1 MRPARTHVYLLPSE
15 EALSRTFRSGV
26 SLHSHTEHSQ
36 ERLGALPRYLQAMPI
51 ISRFTQWEIERY
63 EARTG
68 KPPDF
73 SRAYWRGPLSARAA
87 YDLEHSQIERLGL
100 AAIVSLTDHDNIE
113 AGLLLQE
120 QASAGA
126 IPISVEWTVPY
137 EQSYFHLGV
146 HNLAPAQ
153 AATLMRRMTEYT
165 KTPEPSTLGA
175 LLEDLAADPALL
187 LVLNHPL
194 WDMAGIGFESTL
206 NLVRQFL
213 RIHGPRIHALEINGL
228 RNWQEN
234 MGAVSLAQ
242 RSSHPVVA
250 GGDRHG
256 CEPNA
261 TVNLTR
267 ATSFA
272 EFVEEIRV
280 ERLSDVAVLPQYR
293 EPLVLR
299 HFLTAWDAVRE
310 HPQLL
315 DRQRWIARVFVL
327 CNDGIERPL
336 SQVWTKGA
344 PAWIDPCL
352 KVIGLLASSPL
363 RAPFRWRVP
372 VAGSAML

>member
-1 MRPARTHVYLLPSE
+1 
-15 EALSRTFRSGV
+15 
-26 SLHSHTEHSQ
+26 LHSHTEHSQ

>member
-1 MRPARTHVYLLPSE
+1 MRPARTQVYLLPSE
-15 EALSRTFRSGV
+15 QSLNRTFRSGV
-26 SLHSHTEHSQ
+26 SLHSHTEHSR
-36 ERLGALPRYLQAMPI
+36 ERLGTLPRYLQGMPI
-51 ISRFTQWEIERY
+51 ISVFTQWEIERY
-63 EARTG
+63 KARTG
-68 KPPDF
+68 KAPDF

-87 YDLEHSQIERLGL
+87 YELERGQIERLGL
-100 AAIVSLTDHDNIE
+100 AAMVSLTDHDNID
-113 AGLLLQE
+113 AGVLLQE
-120 QASAGA
+120 HSAAGA
-126 IPISVEWTVPY
+126 IPISVEWTIPY
-137 EQSYFHLGV
+137 EQSYFHAGV
-146 HNLAPAQ
+146 HNLAPAR
-153 AATLMRRMTEYT
+153 ATALMQRMAEYT
-165 KTPEPSTLGA
+165 QTPRPSALGA
-175 LLEDLAADPALL
+175 LLEDLAADRALL

-206 NLVRQFL
+206 ALVRKFL
-213 RIHGPRIHALEINGL
+213 GMHGSRIHALEINGL
-228 RNWQEN
+228 RTWQEN
-234 MGAVSLAQ
+234 MGVVSLAQ
-242 RSSHPVVA
+242 QSGHPVVA

-272 EFVEEIRV
+272 EFTEEIRV

-310 HPQLL
+310 HPQLAE
-315 DRQRWIARVFVL
+315 RQRWIARVFVL
-327 CNDGIERPL
+327 CHDGIERPL
-336 SQVWTKGA
+336 SEVWTKGA

-363 RAPFRWRVP
+363 RASFRLKVP